1 MGTPVGTNRTG
12 RSRLLDR
19 VLLYH
24 EQTKHQT
31 HAYARSLGRLD
42 WSNQP
47 NPFRHYKGAPLILF
61 PQLANEPVESLAYE
75 DVFNDDRIALP
86 LDRQTLSCFFHH
98 SLALSAWKHSGQS
111 KWALRVNPSSGNLH
125 PTEAYV
131 ISGPISDLT
140 EKPIIAH
147 YDPYYTLRRK
157 VFGIGESI

>member
-1 MGTPVGTNRTG
+1 MGTPGGTNRTG

-31 HAYARSLGRLD
+31 HAYSRSLGRLD
-42 WSNQP
+42 WSSQP
-47 NPFRHYKGAPLILF
+47 DPFRHYKGAPLVLLS
-61 PQLANEPVESLAYE
+61 QLAKGPVEALTYDGIFSG
-75 DVFNDDRIALP
+75 DRMALP
-86 LDRQTLSCFFHH
+86 LDRETLSCFFFH
-98 SLALSAWKHSGQS
+98 SLALSAWKQSGQT